1 MPNASGRAADA
12 KVQRASNGSVM
23 KMLRCRQWAI
33 SLGLM
38 GAGIGLMIFNLG
50 VTAGPLL
57 LPARIVFIGAGAGLG
72 WFLVGRIALA
82 GVRLREDGLEIRGP
96 FTHRVLR
103 WDDIESFHL
112 ARWTVLPR
120 LGQARLRD
128 GSRVPLFGIQ
138 EIRSA
143 FNQGDRQAHDIVAT
157 LNERLEAQPA

>member
-1 MPNASGRAADA
+1 MPNASGRVADA
-12 KVQRASNGSVM
+12 KVERGTGVAM
-23 KMLRCRQWAI
+23 KVLRCRQWAV

-50 VTAGPLL
+50 VTAGPLV
-57 LPARIVFIGAGAGLG
+57 LPGRIVFIGAGAGLG

-82 GVRLREDGLEIRGP
+82 GVRVREEGLEVRGP

-103 WDDIESFHL
+103 WDDIESFYL
-112 ARWTVLPR
+112 ARWTVLAR

-143 FNQGDRQAHDIVAT
+143 FNQGDHQAHDIVAT

>member
-1 MPNASGRAADA
+1 M
-12 KVQRASNGSVM
+12 KV
-23 KMLRCRQWAI
+23 LRCRQWAI

-50 VTAGPLL
+50 VTPGPLQ
-57 LPARIVFIGAGAGLG
+57 LPARVVFIGAGVGLG

-82 GVRLREDGLEIRGP
+82 GVRLRDDGLEVRER
-96 FTHRVLR
+96 THGFMLR
-103 WDDIESFHL
+103 WEEIESFEI

-143 FNQGDRQAHDIVAT
+143 FNQGDRQAHEIVAT
-157 LNERLEAQPA
+157 LNERLAAQAA